1 MDSHPWSAQLDR
13 SAQERADDGW
23 RERLLA
29 DPATRVIDWTPQ
41 GALVDET
48 GEGAPVLALD
58 RRPRPAGDP
67 RVDLVIFLGRD
78 LEHGGTAWAV
88 ACGAGDDLD
97 GTTVGERAGGPTVP
111 ADPPSTADPSADQAP
126 TPSRVGLRD
135 IGHLLPP
142 LHAEAFMTAQAL
154 GTWHRTH
161 RRCPRCGA
169 PTDPVLAGWV
179 RRCRDDGSDHYPRTD
194 PAVIM
199 AVTDPDDRLLLA
211 RAPAWPQNRRSVLA
225 GFVEPGERLEMAVAR
240 EVAEEVGLVVFDVE
254 YAGSQPWPFPASLM
268 LGFTAR
274 TGSADLRIDD
284 GEIAAAEWYTR
295 EQLRSVVADGSLGL
309 PGRLSIARRLIE
321 GWFGEPLTPPREV
334 PFHRPDVSHLD
345 GPPSSG
351 R

>member
-1 MDSHPWSAQLDR
+1 MVPQPWTAYLDR
-13 SAQERADDGW
+13 CADERLRDGLIAD
-23 RERLLA
+23 LLA
-29 DPATRVIDWTPQ
+29 DPATRVVDWSTD
-41 GALVDET
+41 GALVDVSGGST
-48 GEGAPVLALD
+48 RLAL
-58 RRPRPAGDP
+58 RPGSASAPPGSAPPG
-67 RVDLVIFLGRD
+67 LAFFLGRD
-78 LEHGGTAWAV
+78 DTGSAWVAV
-88 ACGAGDDLD
+88 VTDQPSEPSELSQPTGA
-97 GTTVGERAGGPTVP
+97 AGAAEP
-111 ADPPSTADPSADQAP
+111 A
-126 TPSRVGLRD
+126 RLGLRD
-135 IGHLLPP
+135 IGHRLPGVE
-142 LHAEAFMTAQAL
+142 LEAYLTTQAL
-154 GTWHRTH
+154 AGWHRNH
-161 RRCPRCGA
+161 PCCPRCGA
-169 PTDPVLAGWV
+169 PTVATHAGWV
-179 RRCRDDGSDHYPRTD
+179 RRCEADGSEHYPRCD